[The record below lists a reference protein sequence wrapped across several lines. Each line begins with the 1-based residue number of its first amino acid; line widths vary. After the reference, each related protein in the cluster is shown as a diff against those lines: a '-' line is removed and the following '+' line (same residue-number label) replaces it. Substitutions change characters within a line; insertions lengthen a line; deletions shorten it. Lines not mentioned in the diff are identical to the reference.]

1 MRASKKVLTIIL
13 VAGIGMFAYSQYA
26 AAYLIDVKVTESKLL
41 KEAEDGSTYNVKL
54 EFNNPSLLLLN
65 AGETDFEITADN
77 EKIADGILAPFI
89 LPAMGKVTVD
99 GEYLKDKNSKI
110 SDEKFSNV
118 VISGVTKYDVF
129 FTSIDV
135 PFVYFPTEDQAR
147 EFIHQ

>member
-1 MRASKKVLTIIL
+1 MI
-13 VAGIGMFAYSQYA
+13 VAGIGIFAYSQYA
-26 AAYLIDVKVTESKLL
+26 AAYLIDVKVTENKLL
-41 KEAEDGSTYNVKL
+41 NEADSGATYNVQL

-65 AGETDFEITADN
+65 AGETDFEITVDK
-77 EKIADGILAPFI
+77 EKIADGVLDPFI

-99 GEYLKDKNSKI
+99 GEYLKDKNSKLNDEEF
-110 SDEKFSNV
+110 SDV

>member
-1 MRASKKVLTIIL
+1 MRTSKKVLAIMI
-13 VAGIGMFAYSQYA
+13 VAGVGIFAYSQYA
-26 AAYLIDVKVTESKLL
+26 AAYLIDVKVTESNLL
-41 KEAEDGSTYNVKL
+41 NEAEAGSTYNVQL

-65 AGETDFEITADN
+65 AGETDFEITVDE
-77 EKIADGILAPFI
+77 EKIADGVLDPFI

-99 GEYLKDKNSKI
+99 GEYLKDKNSKLTNEEF
-110 SDEKFSNV
+110 SDV
-118 VISGVTKYDVF
+118 VISGVTKYDIF